1 MSSEVDRKSEG
12 FGYNIHSQSHP
23 NYVKSDQQSES
34 AETDSNIGSVY
45 KGPHENF
52 KDIDDLINKQRKER
66 EDDRFKEMQR

>member
-1 MSSEVDRKSEG
+1 MKGSGIISILKV
-12 FGYNIHSQSHP
+12 ILI
-23 NYVKSDQQSES
+23 YVKSDQQSES

>member
-1 MSSEVDRKSEG
+1 MKGSGIISILKV
-12 FGYNIHSQSHP
+12 ILI
-23 NYVKSDQQSES
+23 YVKSDQQSES

-52 KDIDDLINKQRKER
+52 KDIDDLINKQGKER